1 MDSRQLLLATAVLL
15 VSGRG
20 VAGAEPRVLDLG
32 TMPDD
37 EELANLLW
45 ERAPELVAA
54 RARLAQ
60 AQAEVERARRLPNP
74 VLDASWSTIPLGT
87 TNPPGLESP
96 LTNVP
101 AYQFGLSA
109 PFELGKRGPRRSA
122 TEKQAHAAGLD
133 AAETLRRLHL
143 DLLSATARVASSE
156 QRIAWLTDQAADA
169 ARLTTLAAQRA
180 SHGDVARL
188 DEDRA
193 RIDEAKLRNLFLAER
208 HRLSEALLECGRLAG
223 VRCEPFASVT
233 KTQAALSR
241 LAQVPSETVVRG
253 VLGSRP
259 DLLSLAAQEE
269 GYAAAATLA
278 RARRIPDPS
287 LRLGYTLD
295 QFQTSGNQ
303 RHSFGV
309 GMILPLP
316 LFERGQADLAQALAA
331 RNAAATERR
340 LLAEQATRD
349 LDRLFA
355 QAQELAERQRAM
367 REEYLPLARNLV
379 ERLTATVRAGGAPL
393 PDLLLARRNLNELL
407 SDASELDLL
416 VVENALA
423 IRRQSGAQQLL
434 APPANRM
441 RAPSP

>member
-1 MDSRQLLLATAVLL
+1 MAARPSLFASAVVL
-15 VSGRG
+15 
-20 VAGAEPRVLDLG
+20 VAGLRPAAAEPRVLDLG
-32 TMPDD
+32 ALPDD
-37 EELANLLW
+37 EEIASLLW

-54 RARLAQ
+54 RARLLQ
-60 AQAEVERARRLPNP
+60 AQAEAERAQRLPNP

-96 LTNVP
+96 LTNIP

-109 PFELGKRGPRRSA
+109 PIELGKRGPRQSA
-122 TEKQAHAAGLD
+122 TQKQARAATLD

-143 DLLSATARVASSE
+143 DLLSAIARVASSE

-193 RIDEAKLRNLFLAER
+193 RLDEAKLRNLVLAER
-208 HRLSEALLECGRLAG
+208 HRLGEALLECGHLAS

-233 KTQAALSR
+233 KTQAALAR
-241 LAQVPSETVVRG
+241 LAQVPPEAAVRG
-253 VLGSRP
+253 ALGSRP
-259 DLLSLAAQEE
+259 DLQSLAAQEE
-269 GYAAAATLA
+269 SYAAAATLA
-278 RARRIPDPS
+278 RARRLPDPS

-295 QFQTSGNQ
+295 QFQVSGNQ
-303 RHSFGV
+303 RHSLAVGV
-309 GMILPLP
+309 NLPLP

-340 LLAEQATRD
+340 LLAEQAARD
-349 LDRLFA
+349 LDRLFG
-355 QAQELAERQRAM
+355 QAQELALRQRAM

-379 ERLTATVRAGGAPL
+379 ERLTITVRAGGTPL

-423 IRRQSGAQQLL
+423 IRRQSGVQPL
-434 APPANRM
+434 PTPAGSSTHP
-441 RAPSP
+441 PSP